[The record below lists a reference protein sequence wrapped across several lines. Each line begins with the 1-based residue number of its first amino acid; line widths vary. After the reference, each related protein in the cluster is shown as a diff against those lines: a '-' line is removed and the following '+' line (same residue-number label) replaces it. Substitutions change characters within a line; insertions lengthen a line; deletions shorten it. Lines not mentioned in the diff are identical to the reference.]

1 MLARIKYSSF
11 KNTIIFLNDIIL
23 VGYKQALILKKLR
36 MNIKFINSLL
46 LGDFTPLIFKRI

>member
-1 MLARIKYSSF
+1 MLARIKYSSL

-36 MNIKFINSLL
+36 MNIIY
-46 LGDFTPLIFKRI
+46 